1 MALPPLVPPLRF
13 SQVEEGVY
21 RGAYPSLINQ
31 RFLTRLGLRTIISLL
46 PEPPA
51 DDLRQWCEP
60 LLRRVLRHFVP
71 PRAGHAFRPPAR
83 CPCQRRR
90 ALCTYAPPGP
100 CSASEIS
107 LRVVHPRC
115 EQHGV
120 DNHAVVVL
128 PFKKDEVTL
137 THECAAELL
146 QLLATPE
153 RLPVYV
159 HCLDGVTATG
169 EG

>member
-1 MALPPLVPPLRF
+1 MP
-13 SQVEEGVY
+13 
-21 RGAYPSLINQ
+21 
-31 RFLTRLGLRTIISLL
+31 
-46 PEPPA
+46 
-51 DDLRQWCEP
+51 C
-60 LLRRVLRHFVP
+60 RVFDIT
-71 PRAGHAFRPPAR
+71 
-83 CPCQRRR
+83 PCV
-90 ALCTYAPPGP
+90 A
-100 CSASEIS
+100 
-107 LRVVHPRC
+107 PRC

-169 EG
+169 

>member
-1 MALPPLVPPLRF
+1 MPEAQGTLYV
-13 SQVEEGVY
+13 
-21 RGAYPSLINQ
+21 
-31 RFLTRLGLRTIISLL
+31 RTTLWPCCASDIS
-46 PEPPA
+46 
-51 DDLRQWCEP
+51 
-60 LLRRVLRHFVP
+60 H
-71 PRAGHAFRPPAR
+71 
-83 CPCQRRR
+83 
-90 ALCTYAPPGP
+90 
-100 CSASEIS
+100 
-107 LRVVHPRC
+107 RVVRPRC

-137 THECAAELL
+137 THERAAELL

>member
-1 MALPPLVPPLRF
+1 MPEAQGTLYVR
-13 SQVEEGVY
+13 
-21 RGAYPSLINQ
+21 
-31 RFLTRLGLRTIISLL
+31 TTLGLCR
-46 PEPPA
+46 
-51 DDLRQWCEP
+51 
-60 LLRRVLRHFVP
+60 
-71 PRAGHAFRPPAR
+71 
-83 CPCQRRR
+83 
-90 ALCTYAPPGP
+90 
-100 CSASEIS
+100 ASEIS
-107 LRVVHPRC
+107 HRVVHPRC

-169 EG
+169 

>member
-1 MALPPLVPPLRF
+1 M
-13 SQVEEGVY
+13 Y
-21 RGAYPSLINQ
+21 
-31 RFLTRLGLRTIISLL
+31 
-46 PEPPA
+46 
-51 DDLRQWCEP
+51 
-60 LLRRVLRHFVP
+60 
-71 PRAGHAFRPPAR
+71 
-83 CPCQRRR
+83 
-90 ALCTYAPPGP
+90 
-100 CSASEIS
+100 
-107 LRVVHPRC
+107 RVVHPRC

-153 RLPVYV
+153 RLPAYV

-169 EG
+169 

>member
-1 MALPPLVPPLRF
+1 MPEAQGTLYVRTTLVPCV
-13 SQVEEGVY
+13 SI
-21 RGAYPSLINQ
+21 S
-31 RFLTRLGLRTIISLL
+31 TTI
-46 PEPPA
+46 
-51 DDLRQWCEP
+51 
-60 LLRRVLRHFVP
+60 
-71 PRAGHAFRPPAR
+71 
-83 CPCQRRR
+83 
-90 ALCTYAPPGP
+90 Y
-100 CSASEIS
+100 
-107 LRVVHPRC
+107 RVVHPRC

-169 EG
+169 

>member
-31 RFLTRLGLRTIISLL
+31 RFLTRLGLRTIVSLL

-51 DDLRQWCEP
+51 DDLLQWCEP
-60 LLRRVLRHFVP
+60 LLRRMPRHFVP
-71 PRAGHAFRPPAR
+71 PRAGHASRQPAR
-83 CPCQRRR
+83 FPCQRRR
-90 ALCTYAPPGP
+90 ALRTYAPPSGRAVR
-100 CSASEIS
+100 SIS
-107 LRVVHPRC
+107 HRVVHPRC

-169 EG
+169 

>member
-1 MALPPLVPPLRF
+1 MLATRPGRLHASR
-13 SQVEEGVY
+13 S
-21 RGAYPSLINQ
+21 RGAG
-31 RFLTRLGLRTIISLL
+31 RFVRTHH
-46 PEPPA
+46 
-51 DDLRQWCEP
+51 P
-60 LLRRVLRHFVP
+60 LAVP
-71 PRAGHAFRPPAR
+71 CVR
-83 CPCQRRR
+83 C
-90 ALCTYAPPGP
+90 LAPV
-100 CSASEIS
+100 
-107 LRVVHPRC
+107 RPRC

-169 EG
+169 